1 MTLLEKR
8 GILGLYFDLT
18 TKSSAFIG
26 GCLEP
31 CLYKFT
37 EVDVGVSVVLGLQC
51 GGKRIQQ

>member
-1 MTLLEKR
+1 MTLLEKC
-8 GILGLYFDLT
+8 GILVLYFDLT

-37 EVDVGVSVVLGLQC
+37 EVDVGVTVVLGLQC